1 MILIKLEGREMKIVK
16 VGSRKIKVYFSD
28 KKVVEKLKKFKKGK
42 YAHGTSDKEKDE
54 ICIRHSLPLELRRI
68 CFWHE
73 LNHLL
78 YDFLDIL
85 GIESSAEIS
94 ARYIDEVLSRNV
106 WVREMYK

>member
-1 MILIKLEGREMKIVK
+1 MKILK
-16 VGSRKIKVYFSD
+16 LGSRKIKVYFSD
-28 KKVVEKLKKFKKGK
+28 KKLLKSLKKRKEGK
-42 YAHGTSDKEKDE
+42 YVHGSSDKETDE
-54 ICIRHSLPLELRRI
+54 IFIRSSLPLELRRI

-94 ARYIDEVLSRNV
+94 ARYVDEVLTRNK
-106 WVREMYK
+106 WVKEMY